1 MNIPA
6 SLLKKANFSKI
17 NYKKQN
23 ITVFQNKIVNKDRM
37 PMLYNI
43 ELGIRLLNDV
53 VGGENVMKTNHTKGG
68 NRHDLARDLLERV
81 GVSYVNMPNARNYSL
96 LQANSNKPELINTS
110 ILDATDFANTHNE
123 KSSLTKSGFKAA
135 LGAQT
140 QDPIFNLDE
149 GRNSN
154 REYVKHIDPEG
165 RVYQQPDLSRI
176 ASTLVR
182 FNLSKNYPKRTK
194 YFMPVENLSATTTA
208 AFPPSPA
215 RRGSFPDFSYNP
227 MISISP
233 RGLGYNTT
241 SARTGPIRLGA
252 RDRALSPRRQGLM
265 SSTVPG
271 GPDWDLFPGKG
282 Y

>member
-68 NRHDLARDLLERV
+68 NRHDLPRDLL
-81 GVSYVNMPNARNYSL
+81 
-96 LQANSNKPELINTS
+96 
-110 ILDATDFANTHNE
+110 
-123 KSSLTKSGFKAA
+123 A

-265 SSTVPG
+265 SSTVRAHGHRYDNG
-271 GPDWDLFPGKG
+271 GVCNRHKLI
-282 Y
+282 YA